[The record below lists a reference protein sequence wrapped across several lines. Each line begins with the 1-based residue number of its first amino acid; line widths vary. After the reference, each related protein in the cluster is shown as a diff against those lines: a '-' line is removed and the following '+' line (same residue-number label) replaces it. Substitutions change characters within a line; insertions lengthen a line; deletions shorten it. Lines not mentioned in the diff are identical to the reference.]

1 MSDLIKLEDLVI
13 GYEKNGITGPLNLS
27 IKKDQFWGII
37 GPNGGGKST
46 LLKTLTGLIPPVSGN
61 VRAEKELI
69 FGYVPQ
75 KEGFDP
81 IYPIS
86 VNEVVSMGRYSR
98 VSAGKKLNKA
108 DKESVSK
115 AMNKVGIFHL
125 KDRPYR
131 SLSGGERQRT
141 LLARAVAGEPD
152 ILVLDEPTA
161 FVDIKGE
168 AQMMDLVRN
177 IKTENRLAILMV
189 SHFLNTVMKYS
200 DHMILIDKDRGLFQ
214 AGIKTDMLESVS
226 VLRFFGKNPGM
237 EQID

>member
-1 MSDLIKLEDLVI
+1 MSDLIKLEKVTI
-13 GYEKNGITGPLNLS
+13 GYEKNGILGPVDLS
-27 IKKDQFWGII
+27 IERNQFWGIM

-61 VRAEKELI
+61 VRAEKGLI

-75 KEGFDP
+75 KEGFDS

-86 VNEVVSMGRYSR
+86 VKEIVSMGRYSR

-108 DKESVSK
+108 DMESVSHS
-115 AMNKVGIFHL
+115 MNKVGIFHL
-125 KDRPYR
+125 KNRPYR

-141 LLARAVAGEPD
+141 LLARAVAGEPE

-168 AQMMDLVRN
+168 AQMMDLVQN

-189 SHFLNTVMKYS
+189 SHFLKTVTRYS
-200 DHMILIDKDRGLFQ
+200 DFMILIDKDRNLFQ
-214 AGIKTDMLESVS
+214 SGGRKDMLKNESVGT
-226 VLRFFGKNPGM
+226 FFGKTPDM
-237 EQID
+237 ELIE